1 MNKETYEKL
10 KKYQVHLRRGYKGN
24 YIYGLLQKDFDE
36 MYVLYRELGGTAQLK
51 YTCQSCCLQLTK
63 YLGKLYFEYEEN
75 LMKEQEVSPVVSDEN
90 VTVKQPDEVKTRG
103 RKKKEE
109 D

>member
-10 KKYQVHLRRGYKGN
+10 KKYYIHLRRGYKGN

-36 MYVLYRELGGTAQLK
+36 MYVLYRELGGNAQLR

-75 LMKEQEVSPVVSDEN
+75 LMKEPEVSDET
-90 VTVKQPDEVKTRG
+90 VTVEQPDEVKKRKT

>member
-1 MNKETYEKL
+1 MNRETYEKL
-10 KKYQVHLRRGYKGN
+10 KKYYIHLRRGYKGN

-75 LMKEQEVSPVVSDEN
+75 LVVSDE
-90 VTVKQPDEVKTRG
+90 TVAVEQLDEVKKRKT

>member
-24 YIYGLLQKDFDE
+24 YIYGLLQKDFD
-36 MYVLYRELGGTAQLK
+36 VLFEIYKQLGGRENLR
-51 YTCQSCCLQLTK
+51 YTCSTCCLRLTK
-63 YLGKLYFEYEEN
+63 FLGKLYFEYEEN
-75 LMKEQEVSPVVSDEN
+75 LMKEPVVSDE
-90 VTVKQPDEVKTRG
+90 TKDKKKRG

>member
-10 KKYQVHLRRGYKGN
+10 KKYYIHLRRGYKGN

-36 MYVLYRELGGTAQLK
+36 MYVLYRELGGNAQLR

-75 LMKEQEVSPVVSDEN
+75 LMKEPIVSDDEN
-90 VTVKQPDEVKTRG
+90 VTVKQPDEVKKRG
-103 RKKKEE
+103 RKKKKEE

>member
-10 KKYQVHLRRGYKGN
+10 KKYQIHLRRGYKGN

-36 MYVLYRELGGTAQLK
+36 MYVLYRELGGNAQLR

-75 LMKEQEVSPVVSDEN
+75 LMKEPEVSPIVP
-90 VTVKQPDEVKTRG
+90 KKKKKKKTRG

>member
-10 KKYQVHLRRGYKGN
+10 KKYQAHLRRGYKGN

-75 LMKEQEVSPVVSDEN
+75 LMKEPVVSPIVSDDE
-90 VTVKQPDEVKTRG
+90 TKAKKKRG
-103 RKKKEE
+103 RKKKE
-109 D
+109 DK

>member
-10 KKYQVHLRRGYKGN
+10 KKYYIHLRRGFKGN

-36 MYVLYRELGGTAQLK
+36 MYVLYRELGGNAQLR

-75 LMKEQEVSPVVSDEN
+75 LMKEPVVSDE
-90 VTVKQPDEVKTRG
+90 TKDKKKRG
-103 RKKKEE
+103 RRKKEE

>member
-1 MNKETYEKL
+1 MNREAYEKL
-10 KKYQVHLRRGYKGN
+10 KKYQIHLRRGYKGN

-36 MYVLYRELGGTAQLK
+36 MYVLYRELGGNAQLK

-75 LMKEQEVSPVVSDEN
+75 LMKEPEVSPVVSD
-90 VTVKQPDEVKTRG
+90 DETKAKKKRG
-103 RKKKEE
+103 RRKKEE

>member
-24 YIYGLLQKDFDE
+24 YVFGLLQKDFD
-36 MYVLYRELGGTAQLK
+36 VLYEIYKNLGGNAQLR
-51 YTCQSCCLQLTK
+51 YTCQSCCLQLLK
-63 YLGKLYFEYEEN
+63 FLGKIYFEYEEN
-75 LMKEQEVSPVVSDEN
+75 LMKEPEVSDDE
-90 VTVKQPDEVKTRG
+90 TKAKKKRG
-103 RKKKEE
+103 RRKKEG

>member
-36 MYVLYRELGGTAQLK
+36 MYVLYRELGGNAQLK

-75 LMKEQEVSPVVSDEN
+75 LMKEPEVSPIVSD
-90 VTVKQPDEVKTRG
+90 DETKAKKTRG
-103 RKKKEE
+103 RKKKESQ
-109 D
+109 